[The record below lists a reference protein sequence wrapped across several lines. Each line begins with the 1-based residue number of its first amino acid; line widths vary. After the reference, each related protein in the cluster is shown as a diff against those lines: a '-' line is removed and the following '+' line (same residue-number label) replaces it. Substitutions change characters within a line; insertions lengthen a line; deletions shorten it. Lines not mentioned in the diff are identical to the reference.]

1 MVAAAIISCGV
12 LVGAQSPG
20 APQTPA
26 APGTP
31 STPPTPAS
39 PGRTVTPGQADTKAD
54 TKGRSADASFIM
66 EAAMGGMT
74 EVELGKLATEK
85 ATNPKVKMFGQ
96 RMVDDHGKAG
106 DELKTLAASK
116 QISVPAS
123 LDAKHKSMH
132 DKLAGL
138 SGADFDRA
146 YVKDMVADH
155 KKDVEA
161 FNQEATKGKDPDVK
175 AWAAKTL
182 PTLREHLRMIQEID
196 GDLGKSVAS
205 R

>member
-1 MVAAAIISCGV
+1 MKYTSTMVVAATIISCGV
-12 LVGAQSPG
+12 LVGAQNPG
-20 APQTPA
+20 APA
-26 APGTP
+26 SP

-39 PGRTVTPGQADTKAD
+39 PGRTVTPGQADTRAQGSD
-54 TKGRSADASFIM
+54 VSFVM
-66 EAAMGGMT
+66 DAAMGGMT
-74 EVELGKLATEK
+74 EVEIGRLAVEK

-106 DELKTLAASK
+106 EELKTLAASK
-116 QISVPAS
+116 QISLPAS
-123 LDAKHKSMH
+123 LDAKHKAMH
-132 DKLAGL
+132 DKFAGL
-138 SGADFDRA
+138 SGTDFDRA

-161 FNQEATKGKDPDVK
+161 FNQESMNGKDPEVK

-196 GDLGKSVAS
+196 GELGRSVAS